1 MIMTNT
7 EKLFADA
14 ITLIHERGM
23 HYGHPAIQMDRIAKL
38 WSAYLNF
45 PITSNQ
51 VAGCMALLKLSRSV
65 ESPELDDHYKDAV
78 AYIAIS
84 KTCHEY
90 MQDKDFEWEH

>member
-1 MIMTNT
+1 
-7 EKLFADA
+7 
-14 ITLIHERGM
+14 
-23 HYGHPAIQMDRIAKL
+23 MDRIAKL

-51 VAGCMALLKLSRSV
+51 VAGCMALLKISRSV

-84 KTCHEY
+84 KTCHEF